1 MPLTCI
7 PFPLSSECHCGCCA
21 VCFGTAV
28 SRTRVAPI
36 WNGHSCPWYGCNPR
50 PCGMQHG
57 LISATV
63 LSIVFVSHCVPT
75 FKIIYRRDLMCP
87 VWFVPHAM
95 SAWRRITGMDTRCS
109 ATHIIPIQYR
119 TRPSS
124 EPPNWVRAHPPY
136 IMFALNVAFFV
147 GVFLLGRCKWELLD
161 ECINLRALMLRFDL
175 E

>member
-1 MPLTCI
+1 MSLWLLRCVFWHGRQPHLGRSDLEWALL
-7 PFPLSSECHCGCCA
+7 PMVWLQSEALRNATRA
-21 VCFGTAV
+21 V
-28 SRTRVAPI
+28 
-36 WNGHSCPWYGCNPR
+36 
-50 PCGMQHG
+50 
-57 LISATV
+57 ISATV

-75 FKIIYRRDLMCP
+75 FKVIYRRDLMCL
-87 VWFVPHAM
+87 VWFMPHAM

-161 ECINLRALMLRFDL
+161 ECSNLRALMLRFDL
-175 E
+175 EQTL